1 MIGSSPGP
9 EAGRRTPGPESSTA
23 PESPT
28 TMGLL
33 AYLNA
38 HALDEDYAT
47 SSVRTTARPR
57 AAAPWAVLAVAAF
70 VLLLITAATQA
81 SSNTASDQRERADL
95 IHQLENR
102 KASANQGAERVE
114 RLHNEVGRLR
124 ARLVNNEKLS
134 TGMRD
139 QLSLLS
145 VRGGTVPV
153 EGPGVE
159 IAVDDAPNAESD
171 RSKVLDTD
179 LQQLVNGLWQAGAE
193 AVSVNGQRL
202 TSLSAIMGA
211 GIAIT
216 VNFTSLERPYVVRAV
231 GDPATLPARFGA
243 TDGGQA
249 WLDLHQQVGLQFN
262 IRTSPSMSLPAAR
275 LPVLNYAVPQKGS
288 KTVEEGSS

>member
-1 MIGSSPGP
+1 MTGPDPGLKVPGP
-9 EAGRRTPGPESSTA
+9 ERPAA
-23 PESPT
+23 PDSPA

-33 AYLNA
+33 PYLNA
-38 HALDEDYAT
+38 HALDEDYAA
-47 SSVRTTARPR
+47 SSVRAVPRPR
-57 AAAPWAVLAVAAF
+57 SRSAAAWAVLAVAAF
-70 VLLLITAATQA
+70 VLLLITAATQT
-81 SSNTASDQRERADL
+81 SNNAASDQRERSDL

-102 KASANQGAERVE
+102 KASANRGAERVE
-114 RLHNEVGRLR
+114 RLRSEVGRLR

-134 TGMRD
+134 AGMRD

-153 EGPGVE
+153 RGPGVE
-159 IAVDDAPNAESD
+159 VTVDDAPNAESD

-193 AVSVNGQRL
+193 AISINGQRL
-202 TSLSAIMGA
+202 TGLSAIMGA

-216 VNFTSLERPYVVRAV
+216 VNFTSLERPYVVQAV

-243 TDGGQA
+243 TDDGQA

-262 IRTSPSMSLPAAR
+262 IRTRTSMSLPAAR
-275 LPVLNYAVPQKGS
+275 LPVLNYAVPQKSS